1 MKHLVIEMLT
11 DNSGNQSF
19 WNCVFEN
26 KKDAIKF
33 ARFCISTKK
42 KEYKVNDYEFETTSY
57 QEEDGSYI
65 TEIWDDKHSL
75 KLIVQPL
82 GKCVSYEAKEDYYE
96 YANGDKELE
105 TWVECKTEKVA

>member
-1 MKHLVIEMLT
+1 MKHLAIEMHT

-19 WNCVFEN
+19 WSYVFDN

-33 ARFCISTKK
+33 ARFCIDTKM
-42 KEYKVNDYEFETTSY
+42 KEYKENDYVFDTTTY
-57 QEEDGSYI
+57 HQGEDYI

-82 GKCVSYEAKEDYYE
+82 QKCISYEAKEEYHE
-96 YANGDKELE
+96 YANCFKELE
-105 TWVECKTEKVA
+105 TWTECKTENVA

>member
-1 MKHLVIEMLT
+1 MKHLVIEMHT

-19 WNCVFEN
+19 WNYVFNN
-26 KKDAIKF
+26 KKDAIKY

-42 KEYKVNDYEFETTSY
+42 KEYKFNDYVFQTTSY
-57 QEEDGSYI
+57 QEEDSYI

-82 GKCVSYEAKEDYYE
+82 EKCVSYEAKEE
-96 YANGDKELE
+96 YFNHCYGEAEIE
-105 TWVECKTEKVA
+105 TWVECETENVA